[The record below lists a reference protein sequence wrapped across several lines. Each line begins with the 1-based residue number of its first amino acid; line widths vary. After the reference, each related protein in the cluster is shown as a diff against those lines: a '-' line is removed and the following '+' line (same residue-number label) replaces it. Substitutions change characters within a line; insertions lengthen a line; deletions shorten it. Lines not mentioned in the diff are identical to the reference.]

1 MTLRDSLTNAVQS
14 SGSACLPP
22 TCVKRSRWVGLS
34 PLQRERLGWIV
45 AFMRDWRRSPR
56 FGEMAAAWGVSR
68 QAAWLTVSKL
78 TRKGYVDRKAPDS
91 CALRLVMVPND
102 VAVTS

>member
-1 MTLRDSLTNAVQS
+1 
-14 SGSACLPP
+14 
-22 TCVKRSRWVGLS
+22 
-34 PLQRERLGWIV
+34 
-45 AFMRDWRRSPR
+45 
-56 FGEMAAAWGVSR
+56 MAAAWGVSR